1 MSVREETH
9 KTFKDV
15 QHHSAWCMHSHS
27 AAFDLTVLLGLCLSP
42 TNMQRDTTGL
52 DGELSQITDL
62 HQSRQVGPASCV
74 ACLMEKHCTGGGGQA
89 ETCQL
94 QYLPNVQA
102 CTSTAQVVAG
112 KLRHASCSTC
122 PMYKHAQVLHRWWWA
137 SWMRQSLCARRI
149 WMTCCATGLESCL
162 QNRLRKRAAMLT
174 VRPGLKHV
182 V

>member
-1 MSVREETH
+1 MPVHEETH
-9 KTFKDV
+9 KTFKIV

-27 AAFDLTVLLGLCLSP
+27 AAFHLTVLLGLCLSP

-62 HQSRQVGPASCV
+62 HQSSQVGPASCV

-102 CTSTAQVVAG
+102 CTSTAQGVVG
-112 KLRHASCSTC
+112 KLQCLPNVLACTS
-122 PMYKHAQVLHRWWWA
+122 PAQVVVGKLDAPESLRQEDLDDLLRYGARELFAEQAAEASGNADGAPWA
-137 SWMRQSLCARRI
+137 E
-149 WMTCCATGLESCL
+149 TCCGNQE
-162 QNRLRKRAAMLT
+162 
-174 VRPGLKHV
+174 
-182 V
+182 